1 MTTSFLALLCGPAA
15 GRHPPLGVFSPCC
28 VAPPPSSSSWPLQFP
43 FLSSPRSSHPC
54 LSHSTYSSEVPRAR
68 PLGPVL
74 LPHPR
79 LPQSLY
85 LTPCHLVLS
94 PKHHLKEPMTTEQ
107 GGYGGLCDI
116 FPLLHTC
123 HLSLFQP
130 FYRTLSH
137 RHSNC
142 GIIHVQSGLSFLMH
156 GSVSLDNCVQA
167 CSYHHHQGTEQLNP
181 RCPWAVPL

>member
-1 MTTSFLALLCGPAA
+1 MLCGTPTLLFIMAPAVSL
-15 GRHPPLGVFSPCC
+15 PLLSQVITP
-28 VAPPPSSSSWPLQFP
+28 VPQPL
-43 FLSSPRSSHPC
+43 H
-54 LSHSTYSSEVPRAR
+54 HSEVPRAQ
-68 PLGPVL
+68 PSGPVF

-85 LTPCHLVLS
+85 LTSCHLVLI

-107 GGYGGLCDI
+107 GGCGGLCDI

-142 GIIHVQSGLSFLMH
+142 GIIHGQSGLPFLMH

-167 CSYHHHQGTEQLNP
+167 RSYHHHQGTEQFNP